1 MKYDRLK
8 ILHVL
13 PTFCKGGGEKLVH
26 DLANDQVERGSFVDI
41 LCFFNNVDQGAFL
54 KESLNSKVRLK
65 YVTNITQSQSLGNRI
80 EHVFQKIKLY
90 LLAFQWFFRN
100 RSYVYSFDI
109 IHVHLTYGAYFGT
122 LAYLFRNTSSRV
134 KIVET
139 NHSDSSSLKG
149 GLKWFFAINRCFRD
163 AIIFELKK
171 SDFDEFVKNSTKINA
186 AYIPI
191 GTDCP
196 ELINIDN
203 VLSRS
208 QGKIA
213 IGQVGRLHIAD
224 RRTDQYILL
233 AYELKKLL
241 GERFVFYMFGDG
253 PDYAIIESLIK
264 KYQLEKTVILC
275 GYTDDLAAAFK
286 SLDLYVTINVGEN
299 CGVGGLQA
307 IWSKVPTVAIQV
319 DETYHHEALDNVI
332 PNTMDL
338 YLLARFIDQI
348 LDNLELKEA
357 LILRQ
362 FNHVVK
368 FHSIESYC
376 ENTFAFYNKLLQNE
390 PIQEIC

>member
-26 DLANDQVERGSFVDI
+26 DLANDQVGRGCNVDI

-54 KESLNSKVRLK
+54 KETLNNKVGLN
-65 YVTNITQSQSLGNRI
+65 YVTNISQSQSLGNRMG
-80 EHVFQKIKLY
+80 HVLQKIKLY

-122 LAYLFRNTSSRV
+122 LAYLFRNRSSRV
-134 KIVET
+134 KIIET

-149 GLKWFFAINRCFRD
+149 ALKLFFAINRRFRD
-163 AIIFELKK
+163 AIVFELKK
-171 SDFDEFVKNSTKINA
+171 SDFDEFVKNSTKIKSTF
-186 AYIPI
+186 IPI

-196 ELINIDN
+196 ELINSEN
-203 VLSRS
+203 VLNRS
-208 QGKIA
+208 EGKIA

-224 RRTDQYILL
+224 RRTDQYVLL

-253 PDYAIIESLIK
+253 PDYAIIESLIN
-264 KYQLEKTVILC
+264 KYQLEETVILC

-307 IWSKVPTVAIQV
+307 IRSKVPTVAIQV
-319 DETYHHEALDNVI
+319 DETYQHEALDNVI

-338 YLLARFIDQI
+338 HQLAKFIDQL

-357 LILRQ
+357 LTLRQ
-362 FNHVVK
+362 YDHVVK
-368 FHSIESYC
+368 FHSLESYC
-376 ENTFAFYNKLLQNE
+376 ENTFAFYHKL
-390 PIQEIC
+390 